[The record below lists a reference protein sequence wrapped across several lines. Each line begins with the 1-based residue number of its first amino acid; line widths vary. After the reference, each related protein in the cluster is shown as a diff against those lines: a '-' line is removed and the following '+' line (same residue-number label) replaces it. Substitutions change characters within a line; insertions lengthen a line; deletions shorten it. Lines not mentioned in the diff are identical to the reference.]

1 MANLESSGEQDDE
14 EQDQFNGLG
23 ADCRRGRARAEPA
36 HHGLASLLGA
46 AGAWQLVEY
55 EAALKEDVD
64 KILAD
69 RAAKATQH
77 PK

>member
-1 MANLESSGEQDDE
+1 M
-14 EQDQFNGLG
+14 
-23 ADCRRGRARAEPA
+23 
-36 HHGLASLLGA
+36 LGA